1 MRGISDMD
9 LLRFSTAGS
18 VDDGKSTLIGR
29 LLFDSKGVF
38 EDQLDAVRRA
48 TTNRTGGE
56 FDLSLLTDGLRA
68 EREQGITIDVAYRYF
83 ATPKRK
89 FIIADTP
96 GHEQYTRNMATG
108 SSTANLSI
116 VLIDARNGVLVQS
129 RRHTFIASL
138 LGIPHLVVAVN
149 KMDLV
154 GWSEAAYDAI
164 RAEFAAFVKPLGF
177 KEITYIPLSA
187 LHGDNVVNR
196 TATMPWYEGPSLLEH
211 LETVD
216 VSVDENLA
224 DLRFPVQIV
233 LRPHHA
239 FRGFA
244 GQIASGVIR
253 KGDEVLALPAGR
265 TSRVKRI
272 HTLDGDLDEAF
283 APQSVSI
290 LLEDEIDIS
299 RGDMLVRPDQRP
311 FIGRDI
317 EARVVWMSESPL
329 DPAKQYLIKQTS
341 RAVKARFTALHHRIS
356 VNTLAEEP
364 ADRLA
369 LNEIGRVRLS
379 TAQPLF
385 FDPYSQNRRTGSFVV
400 IDVTTNATVG
410 AGMIADE
417 QPQGGNRSIR
427 DLGHVDREAR
437 EAAQTHKGGVL
448 WLTGRSGSGKT
459 TIARAFEARLL
470 QRGVR
475 GYVIGR
481 DTVSRGLCGD
491 VWESSTTESTRRIA
505 ETARLLADAGVLV
518 VVDTVSP
525 HASDRA
531 VARDTLGP
539 DWIEV
544 FVDAP
549 PETCATRAA
558 EAAAE
563 LALAANTTPPLL
575 PPAAPY
581 EPPTSPDLTLKT
593 ARLTVEKSVARL
605 FDLLGAKGIYA
616 DSATMDGGGGI

>member
-1 MRGISDMD
+1 MD

-48 TTNRTGGE
+48 TTNTTGGE

-83 ATPKRK
+83 ATPQRK

-116 VLIDARNGVLVQS
+116 VLIDARKGVLVQS

-154 GWSEAAYDAI
+154 DWSEAAYDGI
-164 RAEFAAFVKPLGF
+164 RAEFADFAKPLGF

-187 LHGDNVVNR
+187 LMGDNVVHR
-196 TATMPWYEGPSLLEH
+196 ADTMPWYEGPSLLEH

-216 VSVDENLA
+216 VSSDENLT
-224 DLRFPVQIV
+224 DLRIPVQLV

-317 EARVVWMSESPL
+317 EARVVWMSEAPL
-329 DPAKQYLIKQTS
+329 DPSKPYLIKQTS
-341 RAVKARFTALHHRIS
+341 RTMRARFTEIRHRLD

-364 ADRLA
+364 AQRLG
-369 LNEIGRVRLS
+369 LNEIARVRLS
-379 TAQPLF
+379 TAQPLY
-385 FDPYSQNRRTGSFVV
+385 FDPYAQNRRTGSFVV
-400 IDVTTNATVG
+400 IDVLTNATVG
-410 AGMIADE
+410 AGMITEE

-427 DLGHVDREAR
+427 DLGRVDREAR
-437 EAAQTHKGGVL
+437 EAAQTHRGGVL
-448 WLTGRSGSGKT
+448 WLTGRPGSGKT
-459 TIARAFEARLL
+459 TVARAFEARLQ

-475 GYVIGR
+475 SYVIGR
-481 DTVSRGLCGD
+481 ESVSRGLCGD
-491 VWESSTTESTRRIA
+491 VWEQSTAETARRIA
-505 ETARLLADAGVLV
+505 ETARLMADAGVLV
-518 VVDTVSP
+518 LVDTVSP
-525 HASDRA
+525 HAADRA
-531 VARDTLGP
+531 LARDVLGD
-539 DWIEV
+539 DWHEV
-544 FVDAP
+544 YVDAP
-549 PETCATRAA
+549 PELCAERAR

-563 LALAANTTPPLL
+563 QALAANTTPPLA

-581 EPPTSPDLTLKT
+581 EPPTAPALTLRT
-593 ARLTVEKSVARL
+593 SRHSVEQSVARL
-605 FDLLGAKGIYA
+605 FDLLGAKGVYA
-616 DSATMDGGGGI
+616 DSATIAEGGGI